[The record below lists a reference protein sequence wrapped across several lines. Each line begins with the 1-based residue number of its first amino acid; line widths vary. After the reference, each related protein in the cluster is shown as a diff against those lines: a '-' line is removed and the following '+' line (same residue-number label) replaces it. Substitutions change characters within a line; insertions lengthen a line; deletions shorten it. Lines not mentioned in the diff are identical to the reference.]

1 MTRAKVERA
10 LDDLERMAPEI
21 RDSRRWARNAAYD
34 RRVRSSTEVRS
45 SGKSDPTGSI
55 ATGEAQQELRDALH
69 ELDMAILAS
78 KHSILTAHNKVE
90 RALGR
95 TDPRHEIGRDTFP
108 MLPETERRKLH
119 QAKARRERRGEG
131 YGVS

>member
-21 RDSRRWARNAAYD
+21 RDSRRWAKNAAYD
-34 RRVRSSTEVRS
+34 RRVRSSTGTRA
-45 SGKSDPTGSI
+45 GKSDPTATV
-55 ATGEAQQELRDALH
+55 ATGEAQQALRDALH

-78 KHSILTAHNKVE
+78 AHSILTAHNKVE
-90 RALGR
+90 RALRR
-95 TDPRHEIGRDTFP
+95 TDPRHEITRDRFP
-108 MLPETERRKLH
+108 SEPVSEIRKAQEAKVRR
-119 QAKARRERRGEG
+119 AERGEG